1 MEREICVKKIS
12 FARKILAFCSIL
24 LIFFP
29 SILFAEG
36 LESHMDPAASVILWV
51 TLIFL
56 FGIFGR
62 FLALRFS
69 QPGVLGELLMG
80 VIVGNICYFFGLQLA
95 VILREGSSVFN
106 VIHDLLGGLP
116 LEKAVTNSIP
126 NSHYGKEVISAL
138 SSKDGVNLIRVAY
151 VIDIFSRY
159 GVIFLLFMAGL
170 ESSIE
175 DIKNAGRESLQ
186 VAIIGVVAP
195 MVLGFII
202 IYILMPESSLNAI
215 LFVSATLSATSVG
228 ITARVLKDLN
238 KLKTHVARTILGAAM
253 IDDILGLVILA
264 IVSSL
269 IIGGS
274 INPWVISQI
283 LLVVVIFLVS
293 VLLFGPFVL
302 KKAVR
307 FFKFLDPWE
316 EKLVISFLFLMTLAY
331 LATLAQLAM
340 IVGAFAAGIIMHDGI
355 FKNDKEDRKNTLTI
369 KELVAPLEALLAP
382 LFFVLIGIQVKIE
395 SFLDLHVIIVALGLI
410 IAAILGKLISGLG
423 GRIKGDRILIGI
435 GMLPRGE
442 VGLIF
447 ASIGKTLGVVSDELF
462 SAIILMVIITT
473 VIAPIW
479 LKSRFARS

>member
-1 MEREICVKKIS
+1 MERKIFVKEISVV
-12 FARKILAFCSIL
+12 RKMLTFISIL
-24 LIFFP
+24 LLFFP
-29 SILFAEG
+29 NILFAQG
-36 LESHMDPAASVILWV
+36 LDSHMDPAASVIFWV

-62 FLALRFS
+62 FVALRFS

-95 VILREGSSVFN
+95 VILREGASVFN
-106 VIHDLLGGLP
+106 VIRDLLEGFP
-116 LEKAVTNSIP
+116 LAEAVTNSIP
-126 NSHYGKEVISAL
+126 NPHYGKEVVSAL

-195 MVLGFII
+195 MIFGFII
-202 IYILMPESSLNAI
+202 IYLLMPESSLNAD
-215 LFVSATLSATSVG
+215 LFVAATLSATSVG

-238 KLKTHVARTILGAAM
+238 KLKTRAARTILGAAM

-269 IIGGS
+269 IIGGAV
-274 INPWVISQI
+274 NPWVISQI
-283 LLVVVIFLVS
+283 ILVVVIFLVS

-302 KKAVR
+302 KKTVG

-316 EKLVISFLFLMTLAY
+316 
-331 LATLAQLAM
+331 
-340 IVGAFAAGIIMHDGI
+340 
-355 FKNDKEDRKNTLTI
+355 
-369 KELVAPLEALLAP
+369 
-382 LFFVLIGIQVKIE
+382 
-395 SFLDLHVIIVALGLI
+395 
-410 IAAILGKLISGLG
+410 
-423 GRIKGDRILIGI
+423 
-435 GMLPRGE
+435 
-442 VGLIF
+442 
-447 ASIGKTLGVVSDELF
+447 
-462 SAIILMVIITT
+462 
-473 VIAPIW
+473 
-479 LKSRFARS
+479 